1 MKTRIKY
8 NKNKHQREFD
18 QDLKTFQ
25 VFLSS
30 GFGGGKSYALV
41 MKHLKLHWLNK
52 GYPTGLFAPSVPEY
66 KRDVLPQLYDI
77 LLENDIQFKYVKQD
91 REWYFPFNPR
101 PMIVFTCEA
110 RIRGP
115 NLACA
120 SINEPGLILKERYDE
135 ILGRVR
141 IKGAPYP
148 QINLAGT
155 WEGKANWLYERFYE
169 YEGKD
174 RKVIF
179 GNTKDNAHNL
189 REGYI
194 EDLYAN
200 YDEQLA
206 KAYIE
211 GLPVSLTNRAFYY
224 AFSRERN
231 TDKALKRIPG
241 LHCHIGMDFNVD
253 FGTCTIWH
261 VFDDEAHAFDE
272 IMIPKNASTQKMC
285 DALKARKYNPR
296 DCTVYPDTA
305 GKARDTRGNITDMA
319 ILENNGYSVRFKPRA
334 PYFRDRQ
341 LNVCNLLDKGKLKIN
356 PTTCPTLLR
365 DLEDVEQAV
374 SDYSKIK
381 DNPKLSHASDGMD
394 YMIDIKFPLSGSK
407 PMTMTPR

>member
-1 MKTRIKY
+1 M
-8 NKNKHQREFD
+8 
-18 QDLKTFQ
+18 KTFQ

-52 GYPTGLFAPSVPEY
+52 GFATGIFCPSVPEY
-66 KRDVLPQLYDI
+66 KRDILPQMNDI
-77 LLENDIQFKYVKQD
+77 LYENDMYYGRDYTYVKQD
-91 REWYFPFNPR
+91 RAWYFNFAKLPHRSKPE
-101 PMIVFTCEA
+101 PLYIFTCEA
-110 RIRGP
+110 RVRGP

-169 YEGKD
+169 YDGPD

-224 AFSRERN
+224 AFSRQTNCDSNLR
-231 TDKALKRIPG
+231 RIPG

-253 FGTCTIWH
+253 FMTCTIWH
-261 VFDDEAHAFDE
+261 IYDDSAHCFDE
-272 IMIPKNASTQKMC
+272 IVLPKNQSTQKLC
-285 DALKARKYNPR
+285 DALIARKYNPK
-296 DCTVYPDTA
+296 DCTIYPDTA
-305 GKARDTRGNITDMA
+305 GKARDTRGNLTDII
-319 ILENNGYSVRFKPRA
+319 ILENNKFGVRFKPRA

-365 DLEDVEQAV
+365 DLEDVEQEVA
-374 SDYSKIK
+374 DYSKMK
-381 DNPKLSHASDGMD
+381 GNPKLTHASDGMD
-394 YMIDIKFPLSGSK
+394 YMIDIKFPLSGTK
-407 PMTMTPR
+407 PITMTPR